1 MLPFLSPYTVGGES
15 PCSNRGDDSC
25 WMKAVAALLLAF
37 LCSLSSCAAS
47 FADLQ
52 QKLRGGSLFNP
63 KHAEQAQGL
72 PGASSKQ
79 VDELM
84 TQPRTAADTW
94 KAYSLCKA
102 ALQVN
107 PDDTNLK
114 LRTAE
119 ALLAYLRNKTDGNA
133 LR

>member
-1 MLPFLSPYTVGGES
+1 M
-15 PCSNRGDDSC
+15 R
-25 WMKAVAALLLAF
+25 AVAALLLVF
-37 LCSLSSCAAS
+37 VCSLSSCAAS
-47 FADLQ
+47 FAELQ
-52 QKLRGGSLFNP
+52 QKLRGGAGSLFNP
-63 KHAEQAQGL
+63 THAEQAQAL

-84 TQPRTAADTW
+84 TQPRTAADTC

-107 PDDTNLK
+107 PDDANLK